1 MGAVTA
7 GETAPDTLRMGTP
20 RARWVLLTTVL
31 GSSLAFLDSTV
42 VNVALERIG
51 SDLDADFAGL
61 QWTVNA
67 YTLTL
72 AALILLG
79 GSLGDRLGRRRIFV
93 FGVVW
98 FAVASLLCGLAPD
111 VTTLV
116 GARALQGVG
125 GALLTPGS
133 LAIISAS
140 FHGRDRAAAIGAWSG
155 LSGVAGAVGPFL
167 GGWLVEWSW
176 RAVFLINLPLAVAVV
191 WIAVRHVPE
200 SRDPQAVQEL
210 DWPGTVAVVLGLA
223 GLTYALTAASDGL
236 SPTVLTAGVVGV
248 VALAV
253 FVAVE
258 LRSRHPL
265 VPPRLFADRQF
276 SATNGVTLLVYAA
289 LGAVFVLLVLHL
301 QVVADYSPLLA
312 GTSLLPVTVLMLLF
326 SSRVGALAQRF
337 GPRPFMTAGPLV
349 AAVGVLLLRGVGPD
363 ASYLLDVLPGAVVF
377 GGGLTL
383 TVAPLTA
390 TVLDSAPD
398 RFAGVASGVNNA
410 VARAAGLLAV
420 AVVPVAAGIGGE
432 DYADPAAFAPGFR
445 TGMLLCA
452 ALLAAGG
459 VLALLTVRRP
469 LTAGQP
475 EPSPDAEPG
484 DDDLVHME
492 RCVHCDVSSPQLHP
506 PQHH

>member
-7 GETAPDTLRMGTP
+7 GETAPATLHMGTP

-31 GSSLAFLDSTV
+31 GSSLAMLDATV

-51 SDLDADFAGL
+51 TDLDADFAGL

-79 GSLGDRLGRRRIFV
+79 GSLGDRIGRRRVFV

-98 FAVASLLCGLAPD
+98 FAAASLLCGLAPNIEM
-111 VTTLV
+111 LV
-116 GARALQGVG
+116 AARALQGIG

-140 FHGRDRAAAIGAWSG
+140 FHGADRAAAIGAWSG
-155 LSGVAGAVGPFL
+155 LGGVAGAIGPFV
-167 GGWLVEWSW
+167 GGWLVEWNW
-176 RAVFLINLPLAVAVV
+176 RAVFLLNLPLAAAVV
-191 WIAVRHVPE
+191 WVAVRHVPE
-200 SRDPQAVQEL
+200 TRDPDAAPHL
-210 DWPGTVAVVLGLA
+210 DWPGTFAVVVGLA

-236 SPTVLTAGVVGV
+236 SGTVLTAGLVGV

-253 FVAVE
+253 FITVE
-258 LRSRHPL
+258 LRSSHPL

-276 SATNGVTLLVYAA
+276 SATNAVTLLVYAA
-289 LGAVFVLLVLHL
+289 LGALFVLLVLHL
-301 QVVADYSPLLA
+301 QVVAGYSPLLA
-312 GTSLLPVTVLMLLF
+312 GTALLPVTVLMLLF
-326 SSRVGALAQRF
+326 SSRVGSLAQRF
-337 GPRPFMTAGPLV
+337 GPRLFMTAGPLV
-349 AAVGVLLLRGVGPD
+349 AGLGVLLLRAIGPD
-363 ASYLLDVLPGAVVF
+363 ASYLLAVLPGALVF
-377 GGGLTL
+377 GAGLTL

-420 AVVPVAAGIGGE
+420 AVVPVLAGIGGE
-432 DYADPAAFAPGFR
+432 DYTDPDAFAAGFR
-445 TGMLLCA
+445 SAMLLCA
-452 ALLAAGG
+452 VLLAAGG
-459 VLALLTVRRP
+459 VLALLTIRRP
-469 LTAGQP
+469 LAAVPTTVAAA
-475 EPSPDAEPG
+475 PSDEDRVPI
-484 DDDLVHME
+484 E
-492 RCVHCDVSSPQLHP
+492 RCAHCGVSGPQLHP
-506 PQHH
+506 SQHTH